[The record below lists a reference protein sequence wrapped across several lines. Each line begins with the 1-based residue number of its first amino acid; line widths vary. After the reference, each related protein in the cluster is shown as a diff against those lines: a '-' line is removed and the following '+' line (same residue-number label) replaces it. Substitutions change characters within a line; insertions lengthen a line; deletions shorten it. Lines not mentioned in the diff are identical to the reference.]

1 MNAAENSTTLTAT
14 AAAAPPLTTYTLD
27 GKWDMYYHLPH
38 NSNWDLGSYKRIFQN
53 ISKMEEVI
61 ALNDI
66 IPEAIVKS
74 CMLFVM
80 RAGITP
86 LWEDPQNRNGG
97 CFSFK
102 ISNKNVVE
110 VWKNVFY
117 CLAGDTLFKNVA
129 HTKNINGITISPKK
143 NFCILKIWLADCS
156 LQNPDII
163 TDIAG
168 LMKGGCI
175 FKQHSPEY

>member
-1 MNAAENSTTLTAT
+1 
-14 AAAAPPLTTYTLD
+14 
-27 GKWDMYYHLPH
+27 
-38 NSNWDLGSYKRIFQN
+38 
-53 ISKMEEVI
+53 
-61 ALNDI
+61 
-66 IPEAIVKS
+66 
-74 CMLFVM
+74 
-80 RAGITP
+80 
-86 LWEDPQNRNGG
+86 
-97 CFSFK
+97 
-102 ISNKNVVE
+102 VE